1 MIGNNLFG
9 KLFVIDRYFTIALR
23 KKKAGILSGRNKFIP
38 DFIVPANRGKWVAD
52 PMLIDANGKTYLFY
66 EAVLEDKGHIEV
78 TEVRGDCTVGEPQII
93 LQDECHYSYPFV
105 FYYRGEWY
113 MIPESSAAGEVRLY
127 KSVHFPEKWTM
138 QSVLLYEKAVDTT
151 IFEQTGHLYLT
162 TFFLTEKSERVIP
175 HAYELELSDDNAC
188 LREIKWESYDELRVR
203 GAGPFI
209 ITDHELIRPAQ
220 ISQEQRYGDGV
231 VFYRASIGEQYN
243 EKSICEIKAIDL
255 KVRGYYVD
263 GLHTY
268 SSSEKFE
275 AIDIRCGVVNVLKP
289 IFKLFRKTLSMG
301 KKIG

>member
-1 MIGNNLFG
+1 MIGNNLLG
-9 KLFVIDRYFTIALR
+9 KLFVTDRYFTIALR
-23 KKKAGILSGRNKFIP
+23 KKKAGILSGRDKFIP
-38 DFIVPANRGKWVAD
+38 GFIAPANRAKWVAD

-78 TEVRGDCTVGEPQII
+78 AEVRGDCTVGEPQII

-105 FYYRGEWY
+105 FYYKGEWY
-113 MIPESSAAGEVRLY
+113 MIPESSAESEVRLY

-138 QSVLLYEKAVDTT
+138 QCVLLYEKAVDTT
-151 IFEQTGHLYLT
+151 IFEQAGHLYLT

-203 GAGPFI
+203 GAGSFI
-209 ITDHELIRPAQ
+209 IAGHELIRPAQ

-231 VFYRASIGEQYN
+231 VFYRVSIGEHYS
-243 EKSICEIKAIDL
+243 EKSIREIKAIDL

-268 SSSEKFE
+268 SSSERFE

-289 IFKLFRKTLSMG
+289 IIKLFKKTIPIG
-301 KKIG
+301 KRIV